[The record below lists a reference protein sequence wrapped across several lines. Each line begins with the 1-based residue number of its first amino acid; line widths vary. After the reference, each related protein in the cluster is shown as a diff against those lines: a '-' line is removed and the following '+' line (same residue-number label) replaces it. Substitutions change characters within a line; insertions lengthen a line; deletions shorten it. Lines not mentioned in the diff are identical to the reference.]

1 MFILRQNKIWQNN
14 KKYFQAK
21 KHRENFDQ
29 KNRITGSEKK
39 HYPHLLEVTPHCKL
53 LEHLA
58 LFSLFTRL
66 GEKSKSKLRFTH
78 LDFNRKLNSRPDL
91 FSSIFFYLSTPSAA
105 KMQFYFLHF
114 LQGIN
119 AQNETKSNLAKI
131 GPKSDNFIK

>member
-1 MFILRQNKIWQNN
+1 MT
-14 KKYFQAK
+14 KK
-21 KHRENFDQ
+21 
-29 KNRITGSEKK
+29 TGLQGVKKK
-39 HYPHLLEVTPHCKL
+39 HYPHLLEVTPHYKL

-114 LQGIN
+114 LQGKN
-119 AQNETKSNLAKI
+119 AQNR
-131 GPKSDNFIK
+131 PKNQQK